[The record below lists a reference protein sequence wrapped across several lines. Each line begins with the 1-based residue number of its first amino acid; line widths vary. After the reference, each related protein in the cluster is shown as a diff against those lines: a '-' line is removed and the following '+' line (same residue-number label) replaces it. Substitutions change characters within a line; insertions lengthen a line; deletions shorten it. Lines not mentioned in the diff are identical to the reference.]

1 MQCRLIRRTCVW
13 IRDGRIV
20 AQGGYPLGG
29 VDPRG
34 SAGCLARRNT
44 IYPQATKM
52 TVVKT
57 VSTAIFEPSFLN
69 RHFQDLDAGELP
81 GELTYVHRDAA
92 L

>member
-1 MQCRLIRRTCVW
+1 MDVLSRSGIRFGAW
-13 IRDGRIV
+13 I
-20 AQGGYPLGG
+20 
-29 VDPRG
+29 PRG
-34 SAGCLARRNT
+34 SAGCLARRT
-44 IYPQATKM
+44 ILYPQATKM

-57 VSTAIFEPSFLN
+57 VSIAIFEPSFLN